1 MNDNQPLRR
10 WAIGAALCLTLTYP
24 LMATSSEPASEALQ
38 QALTQRIQQS
48 GETLPVESFY
58 QLRDGQPAWQAI
70 NRVEA
75 LVSALN
81 SLVDDGLTPS
91 DYQAA
96 SLLDDFQ
103 LSQQLDAQAKASF
116 DVRATRSLL
125 LALDHLSLGKVNP
138 KDVEPN
144 WDLPRPER
152 SYALPRVVQAVEE
165 VSMLSCA
172 KR

>member
-1 MNDNQPLRR
+1 M
-10 WAIGAALCLTLTYP
+10 
-24 LMATSSEPASEALQ
+24 
-38 QALTQRIQQS
+38 
-48 GETLPVESFY
+48 
-58 QLRDGQPAWQAI
+58 
-70 NRVEA
+70 
-75 LVSALN
+75 
-81 SLVDDGLTPS
+81 
-91 DYQAA
+91 
-96 SLLDDFQ
+96 DDFQ

-165 VSMLSCA
+165 GDVHQALAFARPASPEYAQLREALTHYRRLAEQGSVLLTGA
-172 KR
+172 